1 MIHHASPIHTP
12 PIPEPGIN
20 NHFKSLSD
28 ASALFVNSCSIFC
41 TVSYLSAPEQLFP
54 ENFEIFIIVLKYL
67 CMHIIEYTCR
77 PFVAVPL
84 GKTWREDILVFPE
97 KSHSKLQSVKSK
109 RENLRSCG
117 NIRQEDTRQENIQ
130 RKNPQYKNL
139 LRKSVQSQNSK
150 SQNSHTRMCNYNTHN
165 TKVFKEVGMFSHHAE
180 HHAGLYGLQEFT
192 LQPHFACENSF
203 IMSSERRKHGKNS
216 GN

>member
-41 TVSYLSAPEQLFP
+41 TAFYLSAPEQLFP

-109 RENLRSCG
+109 HENLRSCG
-117 NIRQEDTRQENIQ
+117 NIRQENIQQENIH
-130 RKNPQYKNL
+130 RKKLQYKNIQCSA
-139 LRKSVQSQNSK
+139 KAC
-150 SQNSHTRMCNYNTHN
+150 SHKTHN
-165 TKVFKEVGMFSHHAE
+165 AKVFKEVGMFSHHAE

-192 LQPHFACENSF
+192 LQAHFACENSF

>member
-1 MIHHASPIHTP
+1 MIPHTSPIRTSP
-12 PIPEPGIN
+12 LPDPGIN

-28 ASALFVNSCSIFC
+28 ESALFVNSCSIFC
-41 TVSYLSAPEQLFP
+41 TAFYLSAPEQLLP

-84 GKTWREDILVFPE
+84 GITRREDILVFPE
-97 KSHSKLQSVKSK
+97 KLQSVKSK
-109 RENLRSCG
+109 LENLQGCG
-117 NIRQEDTRQENIQ
+117 NIQQENIQ
-130 RKNPQYKNL
+130 CKKLQYKNIQ
-139 LRKSVQSQNSK
+139 RSAKACSPE
-150 SQNSHTRMCNYNTHN
+150 THN
-165 TKVFKEVGMFSHHAE
+165 AKVFKEVGMFRHHAE

-203 IMSSERRKHGKNS
+203 ILSSERRKHGKNS
-216 GN
+216 CN

>member
-1 MIHHASPIHTP
+1 M
-12 PIPEPGIN
+12 
-20 NHFKSLSD
+20 
-28 ASALFVNSCSIFC
+28 NSCSIFC
-41 TVSYLSAPEQLFP
+41 TAFYLSVLVQFLP

-84 GKTWREDILVFPE
+84 EIARREDILVFPE
-97 KSHSKLQSVKSK
+97 KSQSELQSVKSK
-109 RENLRSCG
+109 LESLQDYG
-117 NIRQEDTRQENIQ
+117 NIQQENIQ
-130 RKNPQYKNL
+130 CKKLQYKNIQHSAKACS
-139 LRKSVQSQNSK
+139 RE
-150 SQNSHTRMCNYNTHN
+150 THN
-165 TKVFKEVGMFSHHAE
+165 AKVFKEVGMFRHHAE

-203 IMSSERRKHGKNS
+203 ILSSERRKHGKNS